1 MKKAGWLK
9 NGIATEHGIV
19 TAAGEMLKRKKMTS
33 HAINEWNGTS
43 AVAAPIVEAAVE
55 EVEVEVEVEDLT
67 KNELEKL
74 ARTYGVELDK
84 RESKADLVDAVKALI
99 TE

>member
-43 AVAAPIVEAAVE
+43 AVVVAAPIVEAAVE
-55 EVEVEVEVEDLT
+55 EVEVEVEDLT

>member
-43 AVAAPIVEAAVE
+43 AVVVAAPVVE
-55 EVEVEVEVEDLT
+55 EEVEVEDLT

>member
-55 EVEVEVEVEDLT
+55 EVEVEVEDLT

>member
-19 TAAGEMLKRKKMTS
+19 DSKGTMLKRGKMTT
-33 HAINEWNGTS
+33 HAIHAWNGIS
-43 AVAAPIVEAAVE
+43 PVVAPAPVVE
-55 EVEVEVEVEDLT
+55 EEVDVEIEDLT
-67 KNELEKL
+67 KGELEEL

-84 RESKADLVDAVKALI
+84 RESKASLLSSVKALI
-99 TE
+99 M

>member
-55 EVEVEVEVEDLT
+55 EVEVEDLT

>member
-43 AVAAPIVEAAVE
+43 AVVAAPVVE
-55 EVEVEVEVEDLT
+55 EEVEVEVEDLT

>member
-19 TAAGEMLKRKKMTS
+19 DSKGTMLKRGKMTT
-33 HAINEWNGTS
+33 HAIHAWNGIS
-43 AVAAPIVEAAVE
+43 PVVAPAPVVE
-55 EVEVEVEVEDLT
+55 EEVDVEIEDLT
-67 KNELEKL
+67 KGELEEL

-84 RESKADLVDAVKALI
+84 RESKASLLSSVKALI
-99 TE
+99 MG

>member
-55 EVEVEVEVEDLT
+55 EVEVEVEDLT

-84 RESKADLVDAVKALI
+84 RESKASLLSSVKALI
-99 TE
+99 MG